1 MALNKMTIRKIH
13 RFLAPILFLPLV
25 VTVLTGSLYQIA
37 LLNQNFDY
45 YWLIQIH
52 KGHWGPLNLQAIYP
66 FLNGMGLLVM
76 VATGLSMWLQT
87 RPNRQLKR
95 RSLN

>member
-1 MALNKMTIRKIH
+1 MALNKMMIRKIH
-13 RFLAPILFLPLV
+13 RILAPILFLPLV

-52 KGHWGPLNLQAIYP
+52 KGKWGPVDLQAVYP
-66 FLNGMGLLVM
+66 FLNGLGLLIM

-87 RPNRQLKR
+87 RPNRRPKR
-95 RSLN
+95 TES

>member
-1 MALNKMTIRKIH
+1 MALNKMTTRKIH
-13 RFLAPILFLPLV
+13 RMLAPLLFLPLV

-37 LLNQNFDY
+37 LLNQTFDY

-52 KGHWGPLNLQAIYP
+52 KGQWGPLNLQAIYP

-76 VATGLSMWLQT
+76 AATGLRMWWQT
-87 RPNRQLKR
+87 QPKR
-95 RSLN
+95 HGEKRGS

>member
-1 MALNKMTIRKIH
+1 MALNKMMIRKIH
-13 RFLAPILFLPLV
+13 RILAPILFLPLV

-52 KGHWGPLNLQAIYP
+52 KGKWGPVDLQAVYP
-66 FLNGMGLLVM
+66 FLNGLGLLVM

-87 RPNRQLKR
+87 RPNRRPKR
-95 RSLN
+95 TES

>member
-1 MALNKMTIRKIH
+1 MALNKMMIRKIH
-13 RFLAPILFLPLV
+13 RILAPILFLPLV

-52 KGHWGPLNLQAIYP
+52 KGKWGPVDLQAVYP
-66 FLNGMGLLVM
+66 FLNGLGLLVM

-87 RPNRQLKR
+87 RPDRRPKR
-95 RSLN
+95 TES

>member
-1 MALNKMTIRKIH
+1 MALKKVTIRKIH
-13 RFLAPILFLPLV
+13 RILAPILFLPFV

-52 KGHWGPLNLQAIYP
+52 KGKWGPLDLQAVYP
-66 FLNGMGLLVM
+66 FLNGLGLLIM
-76 VATGLSMWLQT
+76 VTTGLSLWLQT
-87 RPNRQLKR
+87 RPSHRPSRPK
-95 RSLN
+95 S

>member
-13 RFLAPILFLPLV
+13 RILAPILFLPLV

-52 KGHWGPLNLQAIYP
+52 KGQWGPLNLQAVYP
-66 FLNGMGLLVM
+66 FLNGLGLLVM

-87 RPNRQLKR
+87 RPNRRPKR
-95 RSLN
+95 TES